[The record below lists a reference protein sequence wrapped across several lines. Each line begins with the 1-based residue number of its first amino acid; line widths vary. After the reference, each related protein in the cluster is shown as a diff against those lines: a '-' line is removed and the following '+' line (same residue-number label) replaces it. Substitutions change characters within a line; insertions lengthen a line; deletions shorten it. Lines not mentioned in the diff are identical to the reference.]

1 MAELSIDPDYLRHL
15 VVKVRSFMAKEETD
29 IPDDGSNRRHRETMR
44 ESRRHAD
51 SPCSLTYLHRLSPK
65 TADKAAGSGLD
76 LPCRLPRTERA
87 WPSLEDVAASRL
99 HPWERQ
105 AEEALESQAGP

>member
-1 MAELSIDPDYLRHL
+1 
-15 VVKVRSFMAKEETD
+15 
-29 IPDDGSNRRHRETMR
+29 MR

-51 SPCSLTYLHRLSPK
+51 PPFSLTYRRRLSPK

-76 LPCRLPRTERA
+76 LSLACRLPRTDRA
-87 WPSLEDVAASRL
+87 WPCLQDVAASRL

-105 AEEALESQAGP
+105 AEEAWASQAGP

>member
-1 MAELSIDPDYLRHL
+1 
-15 VVKVRSFMAKEETD
+15 
-29 IPDDGSNRRHRETMR
+29 MR

-51 SPCSLTYLHRLSPK
+51 PPFSLTYRRRLSPK

-76 LPCRLPRTERA
+76 LSLACRLPRMAPA
-87 WPSLEDVAASRL
+87 WPCLQDVAASRL

-105 AEEALESQAGP
+105 AVEAWASQAGP

>member
-1 MAELSIDPDYLRHL
+1 
-15 VVKVRSFMAKEETD
+15 
-29 IPDDGSNRRHRETMR
+29 MR

-51 SPCSLTYLHRLSPK
+51 SPCSLTYFRRLSPK

-76 LPCRLPRTERA
+76 LDLACRLPRMERA

>member
-1 MAELSIDPDYLRHL
+1 
-15 VVKVRSFMAKEETD
+15 
-29 IPDDGSNRRHRETMR
+29 MR

-76 LPCRLPRTERA
+76 LDLACRLPRMERA